1 MPNPRIKKIA
11 ESVKS
16 KIKQKK
22 EQRSKRASE
31 ASARLEKRGI
41 NPSGLTEGQKIRYNK
56 KLTKSDLRGK
66 TTSTMEE
73 FQQGRANIEK
83 SKQPKVVANISG
95 NISSSSSS
103 DSGSKAT
110 INNPIPETG
119 KSGTINRPRPKEATP
134 KQETFGKRKS
144 PMIDPPTSE
153 ETRRDLKNMSSMLM
167 KIKNPQK
174 KY

>member
-1 MPNPRIKKIA
+1 MPDNKFKKLTKA
-11 ESVKS
+11 VKS
-16 KIKQKK
+16 KIEEKK
-22 EQRSKRASE
+22 KQRSKRASE
-31 ASARLEKRGI
+31 AGARLENRELDT
-41 NPSGLTEGQKIRYNK
+41 SGLTEGQKIRYNK

-66 TTSTMEE
+66 TTSVMEE
-73 FQQGRANIEK
+73 FQRGRANIEK

-103 DSGSKAT
+103 DSGSRAT

-119 KSGTINRPRPKEATP
+119 KSGTSPRPKELM
-134 KQETFGKRKS
+134 QEEYGIRKN
-144 PMIDPPTSE
+144 PMIDRPTSE
-153 ETRRDLKNMSSMLM
+153 KTRKDLKKLGSMLM

>member
-1 MPNPRIKKIA
+1 MPNKFKKLTQA
-11 ESVKS
+11 VKG
-16 KIKQKK
+16 KIQEKK
-22 EQRSKRASE
+22 KQRSKRASE
-31 ASARLEKRGI
+31 AGARLEKRGI

-83 SKQPKVVANISG
+83 SKQPKVVANISQ
-95 NISSSSSS
+95 NISNSSSS
-103 DSGSKAT
+103 DSGSRST
-110 INNPIPETG
+110 INNPISEIG
-119 KSGTINRPRPKEATP
+119 KSATITESTGS
-134 KQETFGKRKS
+134 TRKN

-153 ETRRDLKNMSSMLM
+153 KTRRDLENIQYQLR

-174 KY
+174 KL